1 MVKYII
7 FILLINYTNALS
19 ECLKCQLNGECNS
32 SYLNYPGKFCN
43 EWKPS
48 YNLTL
53 PCCCPLAAEC
63 VNTLYSCKC
72 EYVPS
77 PDENLFNSMYLLIFP
92 LIIIIIIITLLLD
105 KKYNCWKDTTN
116 NYKYDTYSTYNSYDN
131 NFSTDTYSGDS

>member
-1 MVKYII
+1 
-7 FILLINYTNALS
+7 
-19 ECLKCQLNGECNS
+19 
-32 SYLNYPGKFCN
+32 
-43 EWKPS
+43 
-48 YNLTL
+48 
-53 PCCCPLAAEC
+53 
-63 VNTLYSCKC
+63 
-72 EYVPS
+72 VPS